1 MSWRGK
7 GTSPAAGAGHLAH
20 MRRRCRR
27 LPPAARRAADCAQ
40 LPRDPHRGRNRSI
53 PARGTLE
60 GMNHEYEHGYEAI
73 ARTRNPC
80 SSSSGSLSRL
90 TSCRVPVGHW
100 PSERRKNAAARRED
114 VERNLAA
121 ASRVPHWS
129 GSKDWTTVTRD
140 EAGQITPDPGPRS
153 CGRRTGRGNPADA
166 GCYFQAAHCRSGGM
180 PHVSRPAWVKAGA
193 TQRSRAEARL
203 SQRCPQPLACSCSPM
218 PHIFSEGVAVDFFLR
233 WANGRYAG
241 RGRDIVRAACLRG
254 DEREE
259 NGAVRNPPLR
269 GEGSDGE
276 EPHAAA
282 ARVPVHSGSNSCAMT
297 CARAPS
303 TLAPNPA
310 VQPGHAAGRCGKN
323 SRKVEIVRTA
333 SR

>member
-1 MSWRGK
+1 MEKERVPQREPVTWLTCEG
-7 GTSPAAGAGHLAH
+7 GAADGWS
-20 MRRRCRR
+20 RR
-27 LPPAARRAADCAQ
+27 LPPAARRAADCVQ

-53 PARGTLE
+53 PACGTLE

-129 GSKDWTTVTRD
+129 GSKDWTTVTRG

-180 PHVSRPAWVKAGA
+180 PHVSRPAWVKAA
-193 TQRSRAEARL
+193 L
-203 SQRCPQPLACSCSPM
+203 
-218 PHIFSEGVAVDFFLR
+218 H
-233 WANGRYAG
+233 
-241 RGRDIVRAACLRG
+241 G
-254 DEREE
+254 D
-259 NGAVRNPPLR
+259 
-269 GEGSDGE
+269 
-276 EPHAAA
+276 
-282 ARVPVHSGSNSCAMT
+282 
-297 CARAPS
+297 RAPKR
-303 TLAPNPA
+303 
-310 VQPGHAAGRCGKN
+310 V
-323 SRKVEIVRTA
+323 
-333 SR
+333 